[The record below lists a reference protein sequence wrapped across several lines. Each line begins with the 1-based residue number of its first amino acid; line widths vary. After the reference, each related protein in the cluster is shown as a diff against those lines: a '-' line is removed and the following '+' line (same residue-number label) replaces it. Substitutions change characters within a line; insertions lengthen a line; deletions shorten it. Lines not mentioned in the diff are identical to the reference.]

1 MKINWP
7 RLLYALWLYTLLVIL
22 WGAWVRI
29 SHSGDGCGNH
39 WPLCGGDFIPDLS
52 QKKTWIEY
60 SHRLMS
66 GFYGL
71 VVIFI
76 FLKLRK
82 HSAVL
87 VRKFSWALLL
97 LMSTEALLGAV
108 LVKSQLVTL
117 NDSVLRLLTMSLHQ
131 LNSFLLT
138 GATFLFYLVLKK
150 PNAQLKFTNSYL
162 LLVFALLPLT
172 GAMAA
177 LSTTLFPS
185 VSLWQGILQDFTGEA
200 HLFVKLRVLHPLIAS
215 MIAILFAVWCY
226 SKNLNRLAFEFLIAM
241 LVGAVTL
248 LTLSPVYLKLAHLLI
263 AHLLWGRLLYTL
275 VNLPDSNKR

>member
-1 MKINWP
+1 MKTSWP
-7 RLLYALWLYTLLVIL
+7 RLLYILWLYTLIVIL

-29 SHSGDGCGNH
+29 SHSGDGCGDH
-39 WPLCGGDFIPDLS
+39 WPLCGGDFIPDLT

-82 HSAVL
+82 NTTAL
-87 VRKFSWALLL
+87 VRKFSWILLL
-97 LMSTEALLGAV
+97 LMCAEALLGAV
-108 LVKSQLVTL
+108 LVKGQLVTL
-117 NDSVLRLLTMSLHQ
+117 NDSIMRLLTMALHQ

-150 PNAQLKFTNSYL
+150 PSAELKIANSYL
-162 LLVFALLPLT
+162 LVLFAILPLT
-172 GAMAA
+172 GAVAA

-185 VSLWQGILQDFTGEA
+185 VSLWQGIIQDISGET
-200 HLFVKLRVLHPLIAS
+200 HLFVKLRVLHPLFASLIATVF
-215 MIAILFAVWCY
+215 IVWCY
-226 SKNLNRLAFEFLIAM
+226 SRNLNRLAAEFLIAM
-241 LVGAVTL
+241 LVGVVTL
-248 LTLSPVYLKLAHLLI
+248 LTLSPAYLKLTHLLI
-263 AHLLWGRLLYTL
+263 AHLLWARLLHTL